1 MSFYSENT
9 FMLMSLLGFYVLGH
23 SCHRIVIA
31 SFFFGLATM
40 TRTTGCLLS
49 IFVAYPMLS
58 KILKTPNCLKIFKYL
73 ICSWICAL
81 FILTP
86 SFVIQYVKPYELYCD
101 TRIDRTDAVPV
112 WCLDSLPNVY
122 SYVQYVYWDNKI
134 FSVLYRSVD
143 KTLVSIPMFII
154 FFYIMWRVMNK

>member
-58 KILKTPNCLKIFKYL
+58 KILKTPNCSKIFKYL
-73 ICSWICAL
+73 ICSWICAF

-86 SFVIQYVKPYELYCD
+86 LFVIQYVKPYELYCD

-134 FSVLYRSVD
+134 FSILYRSVD